1 MTEVLLSSR
10 PGETVMAVKTD
21 GILTDFK
28 WEREEEVSLVGQ
40 IYRGIVKRSVA
51 AMDAFFVDI
60 GKEKNGFLRKKDVPE
75 GQTLTE
81 GSPIIVRVEKDG
93 TGTKGPL
100 VSGHIS
106 IPGRYA
112 VLLAGSSYIGVSR
125 KIEDEH
131 KRLFLKQL
139 GRSICPDG
147 YGMIIR
153 TAAGNIDEKTLTCDF
168 ENLARIGEIIKKRFL
183 IGKRPELLYRESD
196 LAVRAFRDYIK
207 LPGDRIITD
216 DRKFWKIL
224 KASVSADANL
234 PEDTVL
240 FYEGKQPL
248 FSACGLDEQIEALF
262 QRQVT
267 LPSGGTIVIDPT
279 EALTAI
285 DVNSGTFQ
293 GQGMPHE
300 DLAYITNREA
310 AAEIARQIR
319 LRSIGGMILIDFID
333 MKDDSRRNA
342 VVRALREAIA
352 SDHVKTV
359 VLGMTRLGLVEMTR
373 TRMGK
378 SLTEAYFDTCPVC
391 GGRGRILSAEA
402 AAHRIMEA
410 LREKE
415 PLREP
420 LIISCHQEVKP
431 ILDRWLA
438 ETGKQPLLRTEIC
451 DTPYRETYSLLL
463 DREG

>member
-10 PGETVMAVKTD
+10 VGETVMAAKTD

-28 WEREEEVSLVGQ
+28 WEREEDASLVGQ

-51 AMDAFFVDI
+51 AMDAFFVDM
-60 GKEKNGFLRKKDVPE
+60 GVEKNGFLRKKDVPQ
-75 GQTLTE
+75 GVAVTE

-93 TGTKGPL
+93 TGAKGPL

-125 KIEDEH
+125 KIVDEH
-131 KRLFLKQL
+131 RRLFLKQL

-153 TAAGNIDEKTLTCDF
+153 TAAGNTSEKALIRDF
-168 ENLARIGEIIKKRFL
+168 ENLARIGEIIKKRFVH
-183 IGKRPELLYRESD
+183 GKKPELLYRESD

-207 LPGDRIITD
+207 EPGDRIITD
-216 DRKFWKIL
+216 NRNFWKIL
-224 KASVSADANL
+224 KDSISADPNL
-234 PEDTVL
+234 PEETVI
-240 FYEGKQPL
+240 FYEGKRPL
-248 FSACGLDEQIEALF
+248 FSAYGLEEQIEALF
-262 QRQVT
+262 QRQVA
-267 LPSGGTIVIDPT
+267 LPSGGTIVIDRT

-293 GQGMPHE
+293 GQGMGHE

-310 AAEIARQIR
+310 AIEIARQIR

-333 MKDDSRRNA
+333 MKDDLRKKA
-342 VVRALREAIA
+342 VVQALREKAA

-373 TRMGK
+373 TRAGK
-378 SLTEAYFDTCPVC
+378 SLTEAYFDTCPAC
-391 GGRGRILSAEA
+391 GGRGRILSAKT
-402 AAHRIMEA
+402 AAHKIMEA
-410 LREKE
+410 VLEKE
-415 PLREP
+415 PLQRR
-420 LIISCHQEVKP
+420 IVISCHPDVRP

-438 ETGKQPLLRTEIC
+438 ETGKRDMIRTETG
-451 DTPYRETYSLLL
+451 DTIHREVYSLLL
-463 DREG
+463 DEEG